1 MTSHLAHAP
10 PIPNTTSLS
19 AALPETLPST
29 AFIET
34 NSIIA
39 RHIEQEAGATF
50 KEVFSNAGQTGVE
63 EQMDTIGDVAKALL
77 NQPSVI
83 SA

>member
-1 MTSHLAHAP
+1 M
-10 PIPNTTSLS
+10 PNTTSLS
-19 AALPETLPST
+19 ATLPETLPST

-39 RHIEQEAGATF
+39 QHIEKEAGSTF
-50 KEVFSNAGQTGVE
+50 KEVFTNAGQTGIE

-77 NQPSVI
+77 NQQGAIKV
-83 SA
+83 